1 MRTRRDSGRKGG
13 LTTLTRYG
21 KAQLREWGR
30 LGGRPRNPDYGDIRQ
45 RQVLEKQNN
54 EEVTGPPGNLSQLR
68 RLFKLQAAGRA
79 ANQIQEAGAVP
90 KTPRGQ
96 SLPKETRSPQS
107 QSHYRGNGSR
117 KQTEVKQ

>member
-1 MRTRRDSGRKGG
+1 MTTRKDSGRKGG

-54 EEVTGPPGNLSQLR
+54 EEVPGPPGNLSQLKR
-68 RLFKLQAAGRA
+68 RYQLHAAGRA
-79 ANQIQEAGAVP
+79 ANQIQEAGDAP
-90 KTPRGQ
+90 KTPRGRP
-96 SLPKETRSPQS
+96 LPKEMRSPKS
-107 QSHYRGNGSR
+107 QSYYRG
-117 KQTEVKQ
+117 KQEQNAK